1 MSNGLR
7 RRGKMKLSARIKPWL
22 LLTPALLFLLL
33 PLYGLWSAFRLS
45 VYPDG
50 KLTGQ
55 VYVRLFSHSDFLLS
69 FLYSLWIAA
78 ASTFLSLLIGWFFTR
93 AFVPM
98 LERTGG
104 RLTVWLPMVFPH
116 FVWAYLVLLLFQ
128 EGGLVSGLLPGNRAY
143 ANDPEG
149 VGIILTYM
157 GKEIPF
163 VILMLLPVYL
173 TRNRLYDDLT
183 ETLGGCWISKIRDAE
198 LPFVTPVLIETGI
211 IIFAFTFSAYEVP
224 ALVGATFPEML
235 SILTFDWFYSGD
247 WSERPL
253 AFAAMVFL
261 TTVIGLISLLLF
273 HFINKMRRNIT
284 EGL

>member
-1 MSNGLR
+1 
-7 RRGKMKLSARIKPWL
+7 MKLSARIKPWL

-69 FLYSLWIAA
+69 FLYSLWVAA

-149 VGIILTYM
+149 IGIILTYM

-183 ETLGGCWISKIRDAE
+183 ETLGGSWFSKIRDAE

-211 IIFAFTFSAYEVP
+211 IIFAFTFGAYEVP

-261 TTVIGLISLLLF
+261 TTVIGVISLLLF